1 MHVGLDD
8 ELPIG
13 LVEGPAEEEF
23 DEGSVERVSVDLPD
37 KSRAGL
43 LMLHVGR

>member
-13 LVEGPAEEEF
+13 LLEGPAEEDL
-23 DEGSVERVSVDLPD
+23 DEGSVERVPVDLPD
-37 KSRAGL
+37 
-43 LMLHVGR
+43 

>member
-13 LVEGPAEEEF
+13 LVEGPAEEDL
-23 DEGSVERVSVDLPD
+23 DEGSVERVLIDLSD
-37 KSRAGL
+37 
-43 LMLHVGR
+43 